1 MFMNVKNLNKIFD
14 QLFPICRSITGN
26 GYSRSL
32 QILKKYINFKILK
45 YRSGKK
51 VLDWITPNEW
61 NISDAYVSKNNK
73 KIIDF
78 KKNNLHIVSYSQPLN
93 KTIGLNKLQEH
104 LYSIKKYPKLI
115 PYVTSHYNKNWG
127 FCLEHEKRGKLKK
140 GSYKVVI
147 KSNFTKGYVRNG
159 LAKLTGKKDKIIL
172 LSSYLC
178 HPSMANNELSG
189 PLVMLGL
196 FEKIKRWK
204 KRNFNYYFLINPE
217 TIGSICFLN
226 SHKNILKNKLQSGLV
241 LTCLGGP
248 KNKLS
253 YKKSRLGNSTLDR
266 LFEYLN
272 KKKFNLI
279 RNFSPTDGSDE
290 RQYCSSE
297 MNLPVGQVARTV
309 YGQYHQNH
317 TSGDNKKFMNINQI
331 AKSIDQL
338 ENVLKINDN
347 IFPLKRFIPY
357 GELQLGRRGLY
368 PNLNTSFDKTHKNE
382 AENKNINKRKL
393 KILLYLLSYADKNHD
408 ILNIANITNF
418 SLDEIVEVLQICLD
432 KKLIKI

>member
-196 FEKIKRWK
+196 FEKIKRLK

-309 YGQYHQNH
+309 YGQYHQYH

>member
-1 MFMNVKNLNKIFD
+1 MNVKNLNKIFD

-127 FCLEHEKRGKLKK
+127 FCLEHEKRAKLKK

-196 FEKIKRWK
+196 YEKIKRWK

-226 SHKNILKNKLQSGLV
+226 SHKNILKKKLQSGLV

-248 KNKLS
+248 QNKLS

-297 MNLPVGQVARTV
+297 MNLPVGQIARTI
-309 YGQYHQNH
+309 YGQYHQYH

-338 ENVLKINDN
+338 ENVLRINDN

-393 KILLYLLSYADKNHD
+393 KILLYLLSYADGKHD

-418 SLDEIVEVLQICLD
+418 SLKEIVEVLQICLD